1 MGGPMMGGGAMV
13 GRPGGPGGPMNPQ
26 QQMIIPQTRILP
38 GGMVVSYTFFL
49 LFLNW
54 WFYV

>member
-1 MGGPMMGGGAMV
+1 MGGPMMGGGGGPMG

-38 GGMVVSYTFFL
+38 GGMVVSEEFL
-49 LFLNW
+49 IFLN
-54 WFYV
+54 